1 MCLMY
6 CMCLSYSY
14 YFDTVSCKIL
24 KTYRPS
30 FPLWKSKKPF
40 TGIWLPGNC
49 LPSPLLGSNCPWA
62 QLFSF
67 SFLRC
72 HNGGEPDV
80 DKGEMGVIKSEPRA
94 ARHRCHTYGVVM
106 SLRHCRRMLL
116 FFSTNKGMLLVRQQE
131 RHILNTDSLTPTDR
145 GYTDGQSGSIV
156 QEGVCVSAREATAEG
171 GMQKKIDACF
181 LKK

>member
-1 MCLMY
+1 
-6 CMCLSYSY
+6 MCLSYSY

-67 SFLRC
+67 AFLRC

-106 SLRHCRRMLL
+106 SLRHCRRVL
-116 FFSTNKGMLLVRQQE
+116 FFFPPIKECCWWDNRNATSWTLTAWHPQIAAIRTANQVRSC
-131 RHILNTDSLTPTDR
+131 RKAS
-145 GYTDGQSGSIV
+145 
-156 QEGVCVSAREATAEG
+156 VSAPGRQLRRVEC
-171 GMQKKIDACF
+171 KK
-181 LKK
+181 KKNRCLFFKK